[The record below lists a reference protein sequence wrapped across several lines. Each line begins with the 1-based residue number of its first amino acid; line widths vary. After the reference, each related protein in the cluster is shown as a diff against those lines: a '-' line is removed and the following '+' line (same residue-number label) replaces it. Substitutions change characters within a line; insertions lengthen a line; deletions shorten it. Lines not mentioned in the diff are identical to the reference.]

1 MKKTVWLHLV
11 CWLAFGATALS
22 RDALVAFEKIMLA
35 RSVIVLLSSATLFY
49 YVAWVAC
56 PYLSARKPLSF
67 VLLLVL
73 GVGVYAGLR
82 VVLLEKILTHGTD
95 LKSASFILN
104 FWNGI
109 IFSLAACGF
118 YFTRKYY
125 REEQNRQKLQ
135 NELLLTELAFLKS
148 QMNPHFL
155 YNSLNSLYS
164 QALAVSEPL
173 SKSILLLSDIMRYA
187 LEETD
192 ATGKVPLSKEITHLR
207 NFIEMHRLRF
217 RHKLHVDFRIQPEHV
232 DTTTIKVLPFV
243 LISLVEN
250 AFKHGLFTKAADALV
265 IRLTVDE
272 NSIFFQVK
280 NRIDH
285 NPVKYP
291 TPGVGLGN
299 VRRMLAL
306 AYPDRHTLD
315 LDQNSEFFEVNL
327 TLNLP

>member
-1 MKKTVWLHLV
+1 LLVWLI
-11 CWLAFGATALS
+11 
-22 RDALVAFEKIMLA
+22 D
-35 RSVIVLLSSATLFY
+35 
-49 YVAWVAC
+49 
-56 PYLSARKPLSF
+56 
-67 VLLLVL
+67 
-73 GVGVYAGLR
+73 
-82 VVLLEKILTHGTD
+82 VVLLANTNTLR
-95 LKSASFILN
+95 SSFAVT

-109 IFSLAACGF
+109 IFSITACGF
-118 YFTRKYY
+118 YLTQKYY

-192 ATGKVPLSKEITHLR
+192 ATGKVPLSKEISHLH
-207 NFIEMHRLRF
+207 NFIDIHRLRF
-217 RHKLHVDFRIQPEHV
+217 RHKLHVDFRIQPETA
-232 DTTTIKVLPFV
+232 DFTGIMILPFV

-250 AFKHGLFTKAADALV
+250 AFKHGLFTKAPDALV
-265 IRLTVDE
+265 IRLTVKE

-306 AYPDRHTLD
+306 AYADRHTL
-315 LDQNSEFFEVNL
+315 LLNQNSEFFEVEL
-327 TLNLP
+327 TLRT